1 MRILIVEDDTE
12 LGSLLK
18 QYLERLGHEKV
29 VYTSRG
35 QEALRYL
42 KNMPF
47 DCAFVDLQLPDINGL
62 NILKKLKSLDPSV
75 PVIMMSGFPTLER
88 SIEALRLGASDFLT
102 KPFAFQ
108 DLVVSLERALRE
120 REILL
125 ENVSLKLE
133 HKARLELEKLNKQ
146 LEENIEEQRTLFK
159 VSSDLDEVRSS
170 DVLYDVLIKWTV
182 KLTDAESAGFYA
194 IIPPGNQLV
203 LVAKKSQ
210 GRVCI
215 DLPKVLFSENELP
228 GMEFKYTSL
237 KNRGLINISTSGFL
251 FEPDAV
257 DLWLLSQ
264 LCPDGYRCRIWH
276 LRIRGE
282 VFGFLVGFFHSDLA
296 EIPEARQRILD
307 FLLKKAGL
315 TLENLALYE
324 SLMANFYGILRSLV
338 NALEAKDEYTG
349 KHSERVT
356 HFALKIARCMG
367 CSHEELESLRTVG
380 YLHDIGKIGIP
391 DKILTKPGKLTSEE
405 FDLIKQHPVIGES
418 IVRDLG
424 FSDLE
429 RSIIRH
435 HHERWDGKGYPD
447 GIGGEDIPLITRIIS
462 AADAFDAMSTN
473 RAYRK
478 ALPMERIVQE
488 FKRNKGTQF
497 DPNVTDVVLD
507 LIQEMQKKEEK
518 GDDGGKRG

>member
-18 QYLERLGHEKV
+18 QYLERLGHERV
-29 VYTSRG
+29 IHTSRG
-35 QEALRYL
+35 QDALKYL

-47 DCAFVDLQLPDINGL
+47 DCAFIDLQLPDINGL
-62 NILKKLKSLDPSV
+62 NILKKLKSMDPSV

-125 ENVSLKLE
+125 ENISLKLE
-133 HKARLELEKLNKQ
+133 HKARLELERLNKQ
-146 LEENIEEQRTLFK
+146 LEENIEEQKTLFR

-170 DVLYDVLIKWTV
+170 DVLYDVLIKWIL
-182 KLTDAESAGFYA
+182 KLTNAESAGFYA

-203 LVAKKSQ
+203 LVVEADQ
-210 GRVCI
+210 GEKHI
-215 DLPKVLFSENELP
+215 SLPKVLSSESNLS
-228 GMEFKYTSL
+228 GMEIKYGDL
-237 KNRGLINISTSGFL
+237 KNKGLVSISASNFL
-251 FEPDAV
+251 FDPDTV
-257 DLWLLSQ
+257 ESWLSSR
-264 LCPDGYRCRIWH
+264 LCPNGYRCHVWH

-282 VFGFLVGFFHSDLA
+282 IFGFLVGFFSGCDLT

-338 NALEAKDEYTG
+338 SALEAKDEYTG

-356 HFALKIARCMG
+356 HFALKIARYMG
-367 CSHEELESLRTVG
+367 CSHEEVESLRTVG

-391 DKILTKPGKLTSEE
+391 DKILTKPGRLTSGE

-478 ALPMERIVQE
+478 ALPMEHIVQE
-488 FKRNKGTQF
+488 FKTNRGTQF
-497 DPNVTDVVLD
+497 DPNVTDAVLD
-507 LIQEMQKKEEK
+507 LIHMEQNKKEK
-518 GDDGGKRG
+518 GDDSGK